1 MVVTDIV
8 PILSTVEI
16 RMLEMLETGNG
27 TVTPVVSN
35 LRIYP
40 ALVDGYL
47 PFAHFF
53 PSFFIP
59 YALPTR

>member
-1 MVVTDIV
+1 
-8 PILSTVEI
+8 
-16 RMLEMLETGNG
+16 MLETGND
-27 TVTPVVSN
+27 TVIPVVSN
-35 LRIYP
+35 LRFYP
-40 ALVDGYL
+40 ALVNEYL

>member
-1 MVVTDIV
+1 
-8 PILSTVEI
+8 
-16 RMLEMLETGNG
+16 MLKTEND
-27 TVTPVVSN
+27 TVTSVISN

-40 ALVDGYL
+40 ALVNEYL

-59 YALPTR
+59 YALSTR

>member
-1 MVVTDIV
+1 MFLADLLCRSL
-8 PILSTVEI
+8 PPYL
-16 RMLEMLETGNG
+16 LLKMLETGNG

-40 ALVDGYL
+40 ALVDEYL

-53 PSFFIP
+53 PSFFIS

>member
-1 MVVTDIV
+1 
-8 PILSTVEI
+8 
-16 RMLEMLETGNG
+16 MLETGKD
-27 TVTPVVSN
+27 TVIPVVSN
-35 LRIYP
+35 LRFYP
-40 ALVDGYL
+40 ALVNEYL